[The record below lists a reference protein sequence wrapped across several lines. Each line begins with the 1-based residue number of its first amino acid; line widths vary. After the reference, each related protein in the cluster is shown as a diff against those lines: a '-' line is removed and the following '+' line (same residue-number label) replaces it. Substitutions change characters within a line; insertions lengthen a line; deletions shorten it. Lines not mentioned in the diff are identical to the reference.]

1 MPRHQ
6 LALIFQ
12 AHGHF
17 RLRVRA
23 AGDGEEMTGL
33 IDQRLQ
39 QLGAGDA
46 ARKEMMDAITEQAVK
61 AIGGVRIG

>member
-1 MPRHQ
+1 
-6 LALIFQ
+6 
-12 AHGHF
+12 
-17 RLRVRA
+17 
-23 AGDGEEMTGL
+23 MTGL